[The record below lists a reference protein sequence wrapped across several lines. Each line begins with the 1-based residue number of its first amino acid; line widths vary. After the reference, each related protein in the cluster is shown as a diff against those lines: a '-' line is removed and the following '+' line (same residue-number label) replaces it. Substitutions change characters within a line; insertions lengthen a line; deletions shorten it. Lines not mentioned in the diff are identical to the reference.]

1 MILLGAGHLAQ
12 VVSRDALNYS
22 KIRGGKR
29 PALKAHEKNW
39 NLTWEAKFQGAAEA
53 EDASVLQEQE
63 YD

>member
-29 PALKAHEKNW
+29 PEKLELNVGG
-39 NLTWEAKFQGAAEA
+39 KV
-53 EDASVLQEQE
+53 SRSS
-63 YD
+63 